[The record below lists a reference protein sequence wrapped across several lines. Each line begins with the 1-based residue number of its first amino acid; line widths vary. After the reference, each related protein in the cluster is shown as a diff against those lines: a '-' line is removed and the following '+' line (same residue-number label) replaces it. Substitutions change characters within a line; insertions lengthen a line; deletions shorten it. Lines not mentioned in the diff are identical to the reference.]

1 MPDRAEFI
9 IPSFPR
15 CPDCSA
21 EAHVLT
27 FRPIVRKV
35 AGQGESGPTV
45 YEERELVDFAW
56 RCPNGHQ
63 FATAMLDIP
72 LPNWRYSAAN

>member
-1 MPDRAEFI
+1 MPDRAELV

-27 FRPIVRKV
+27 FRPIVDAEDTRV
-35 AGQGESGPTV
+35 LSE
-45 YEERELVDFAW
+45 FAW
-56 RCPNGHQ
+56 RCPNGHT
-63 FATAMLDIP
+63 FATAMFDIP
-72 LPNWRYSAAN
+72 LPTWRYAPPRP